1 MGICLTLHFLFK
13 HFLKLYRPA
22 MDPLG
27 SPCTPWVWYLPVV
40 TLIPSS
46 DRPSPRLFICLFI
59 QDSSLPEGLIS
70 FKFPECL
77 LVSLVSVSELLEFQD
92 CLSHL
97 SIPYLAQFQN
107 HHMFKLGRNHV
118 VKCLALIVSLLGHKC
133 VSSPRKARYRNLG
146 ISNLCIRNH
155 VVRSLQW
162 QQVSCPFPQALY

>member
-107 HHMFKLGRNHV
+107 HHMFTAWVNESRQERMHAPEESQRHLPAPV
-118 VKCLALIVSLLGHKC
+118 ISLYFQL
-133 VSSPRKARYRNLG
+133 
-146 ISNLCIRNH
+146 
-155 VVRSLQW
+155 SL
-162 QQVSCPFPQALY
+162 VT